1 MLSVVAFFCTAHIF
15 GVLSVYTVEVV
26 SGVETVLLPCKTKTN
41 LPEDARVEWM
51 DSDYEKVHVYQN
63 GFDQLE
69 EQDQDYKD
77 RTQMNKELVR
87 TGDLSLTLKYP
98 TDWDTDIYTC
108 TVYSRERKILMKK
121 EVVLQV
127 RGQ

>member
-1 MLSVVAFFCTAHIF
+1 MLSVAAFFCIAHIF

-26 SGVETVLLPCKTKTN
+26 SGVETVLLPCKTRTN

-77 RTQMNKELVR
+77 RTQMNKELLR

-98 TDWDTDIYTC
+98 TDSDNRTYTC
-108 TVYSRERKILMKK
+108 TVYTREGKVLLKKRMKLY
-121 EVVLQV
+121 VG
-127 RGQ
+127 GQ